1 MVTFPLCARVSVH
14 LKNPDFSYFGA
25 YIPHFC
31 VFVISDIYRVKREKS
46 TRISA
51 RIRYRQNTT
60 IRIVW
65 FGVSLDVLSL
75 AKVSLPPLAAF
86 RGWGVVQGGV
96 WCRVVRGVCCWGG
109 GVCEG
114 RYPSDAL

>member
-1 MVTFPLCARVSVH
+1 MIF
-14 LKNPDFSYFGA
+14 
-25 YIPHFC
+25 
-31 VFVISDIYRVKREKS
+31 REKS
-46 TRISA
+46 ARISA
-51 RIRYRQNTT
+51 RIRYRQNTS

-75 AKVSLPPLAAF
+75 VRVSLSPLAAFLAAF